1 MNEFKKILTFI
12 FLLLFVLTAYT
23 STTTNASADDNVIL
37 NDVEHPK
44 TVDQFK
50 YELGATD
57 VQDGDISNNIYV
69 IVDNYTGNETTLGDF
84 IVVYGVKDSLGAEA
98 SLAITI
104 RNKDI
109 RPPELILEDTNT
121 LNIPQF
127 ALLGNHLPNIIA
139 VDGFEGDLTSSI
151 QINGLG
157 SVDTDIIGD
166 YELTYTVTDTSGNTT
181 TEVFI
186 VNVVDIN
193 NPVLTGPTS
202 IIKKSNV
209 ILDGQFYLKYFTA
222 TDDHDGLISNKITVS
237 SDGYTGN
244 ASNPGIYQVVISVLD
259 AAGNST
265 SQTLTIE
272 VRKDMLVQLII
283 DSYYW
288 VVPNDHRLSDEEF
301 ISILQHVE
309 DLPDYTY
316 IFTNV
321 SDNYSN
327 FYQTKDK
334 YQKTFNLLSDTG
346 EDFER
351 TIVLEVVS
359 AKANI
364 VDAPPGFAEANSK
377 IIIGVIATIVI
388 FALLIIGLVQ
398 SKK

>member
-1 MNEFKKILTFI
+1 
-12 FLLLFVLTAYT
+12 
-23 STTTNASADDNVIL
+23 
-37 NDVEHPK
+37 
-44 TVDQFK
+44 
-50 YELGATD
+50 
-57 VQDGDISNNIYV
+57 
-69 IVDNYTGNETTLGDF
+69 
-84 IVVYGVKDSLGAEA
+84 
-98 SLAITI
+98 
-104 RNKDI
+104 
-109 RPPELILEDTNT
+109 
-121 LNIPQF
+121 
-127 ALLGNHLPNIIA
+127 
-139 VDGFEGDLTSSI
+139 
-151 QINGLG
+151 
-157 SVDTDIIGD
+157 
-166 YELTYTVTDTSGNTT
+166 
-181 TEVFI
+181 
-186 VNVVDIN
+186 
-193 NPVLTGPTS
+193 
-202 IIKKSNV
+202 
-209 ILDGQFYLKYFTA
+209 
-222 TDDHDGLISNKITVS
+222 
-237 SDGYTGN
+237 
-244 ASNPGIYQVVISVLD
+244 VVISVLD